1 MHIIFDSGLPQPR
14 SYQHPHI
21 NNTTQHLS
29 TNIKYVNISCSF
41 FPCSYSVYV
50 LLVYQPQQPFYKL
63 TEFPSFFLST
73 RHILPI
79 FPPHPPTKLQTSLS
93 LQSSSSEIATSPT
106 SCTNPLIFRMAL
118 KKILWFPVCIP
129 SLTQFWGAMTFN
141 IYHQAEHQNQ
151 TNAQRPYAQ
160 SWAVLTTCM
169 N

>member
-1 MHIIFDSGLPQPR
+1 MRKSSEELAEVNTGYSQKTKVLSKLLCPGAMHIIFDSGLPQPR

-118 KKILWFPVCIP
+118 KKSYDFLCASQV
-129 SLTQFWGAMTFN
+129 
-141 IYHQAEHQNQ
+141 
-151 TNAQRPYAQ
+151 
-160 SWAVLTTCM
+160 
-169 N
+169 